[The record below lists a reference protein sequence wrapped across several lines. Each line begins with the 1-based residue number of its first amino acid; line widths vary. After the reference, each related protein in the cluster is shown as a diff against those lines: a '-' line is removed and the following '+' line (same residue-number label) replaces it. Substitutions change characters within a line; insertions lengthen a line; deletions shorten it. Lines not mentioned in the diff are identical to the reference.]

1 MRWPADPPHRGAG
14 AACRPT
20 LEATTPRTWSAGAAS
35 ARMPAGGPSAPR
47 AKRAS
52 QRPCRGAPQQAG
64 PVWLVGSVSAQPRWR
79 RGDQRPAEGARAAA
93 VAAREGIRR
102 RMIPR
107 RQYAG
112 KPIEPAQANRA
123 GRFRRGHTARRL
135 RANRVPGPSRHTRSL
150 VIKPSGVWEIFARA
164 SVGVARPAW
173 EKGPAPPQVAREVIS
188 PRVCHGVRAR
198 RRRLEGGG
206 RYRYA
211 VVLASPR
218 PESPASAVRRVEAVK
233 GTRAARG

>member
-1 MRWPADPPHRGAG
+1 
-14 AACRPT
+14 
-20 LEATTPRTWSAGAAS
+20 
-35 ARMPAGGPSAPR
+35 MPAGGPSAPR

-64 PVWLVGSVSAQPRWR
+64 PVCLVGSVSAQPRWR
-79 RGDQRPAEGARAAA
+79 RGNQRPAEGARAAA

-112 KPIEPAQANRA
+112 KPTEPAQANRA

-150 VIKPSGVWEIFARA
+150 VIKPSGLWEIFARA

-188 PRVCHGVRAR
+188 PAGVPRSPRAAKKTGGRWAVQVRRSARQPAPGIAGVRG
-198 RRRLEGGG
+198 E
-206 RYRYA
+206 
-211 VVLASPR
+211 
-218 PESPASAVRRVEAVK
+218 
-233 GTRAARG
+233 ARGSGERDPRCARVRFADSA